1 MDGCW
6 ILVIFFSFIYA
17 WCPMIIIKIIIFC
30 ISALFLLAGVVTMVS
45 PDVNTIFLP
54 MQAESVQEAHFARTY
69 AGFITAIGYLSM
81 RFLYSSSKMQVGT
94 LVMYIIFVMLFS
106 KIFSFI
112 YNGYTGISVITTML
126 GFIYA
131 ICLYLIQKTR
141 KDQIDYNL

>member
-1 MDGCW
+1 
-6 ILVIFFSFIYA
+6 
-17 WCPMIIIKIIIFC
+17 MIIIKIIIFC
-30 ISALFLLAGVVTMVS
+30 ISALFFLAGFATMVS

-54 MQAESVQEAHFARTY
+54 IQAESAQEAHFARTY

>member
-69 AGFITAIGYLSM
+69 AGFIAAIGYLSM

-94 LVMYIIFVMLFS
+94 LVMYIIVVMLFS

-112 YNGYTGISVITTML
+112 YSGYTGISVITTML